1 VDLALWLYVGTF
13 FFKLGTDTQLV
24 PLLGLFGVVVG
35 TPLWPLLRLEKRR
48 MFMLGISGYA
58 VLTMGLP
65 IAKLIGLFPAEGSA
79 LYLPTIFTT
88 AFAASIFGAAPLLA
102 AGSMIADISDEHELT
117 TGRRQEGIFFGA
129 LSFSTKAAAG
139 VGNWLGAMAL
149 PAIAFPTQ
157 VKDPASVDPWTV
169 TKLALI
175 YGPAVLLV
183 VVWGIAIV
191 RGYRLSPERHAEIQR
206 LLAERRAP
214 AGQQHAPQA
223 AALAPREAS

>member
-1 VDLALWLYVGTF
+1 
-13 FFKLGTDTQLV
+13 
-24 PLLGLFGVVVG
+24 
-35 TPLWPLLRLEKRR
+35 
-48 MFMLGISGYA
+48 
-58 VLTMGLP
+58 
-65 IAKLIGLFPAEGSA
+65 
-79 LYLPTIFTT
+79 
-88 AFAASIFGAAPLLA
+88 
-102 AGSMIADISDEHELT
+102 
-117 TGRRQEGIFFGA
+117 
-129 LSFSTKAAAG
+129 
-139 VGNWLGAMAL
+139 
-149 PAIAFPTQ
+149 
-157 VKDPASVDPWTV
+157 V